1 LTRSRLFSPVIA
13 ILATIGFY
21 IYLQKNPIQLPKPKT
36 NKVTSATQATEETTE
51 IQNSNNEL
59 SKNTNPEP
67 SAPVVKAIQVV
78 EAPKENSGE
87 KPHEIDAVSFRVE
100 DGLAI
105 VDADIVLGEPA
116 AGGPD
121 SGYAAAPKLRLWE
134 SSRIP
139 YYIQPSFD
147 DPQRVLTAI
156 SMFLGTA
163 INLVPYQEGD
173 EDVIVFEN
181 GPKDCRSYLG
191 KVGGKQPIWLAGNC
205 GPKEIAHEIMHALGF
220 IHEQNRTD
228 RDKYVLVNHDN
239 IEQGAEI
246 NFELFP
252 VSLMTV
258 SGGQPFDFESIMMYP
273 PTIFSKSSSMP
284 TLQSKIPGKS
294 IAPLQHLSRSDLIRL
309 ERAYGTR

>member
-1 LTRSRLFSPVIA
+1 MTRSRLFSPVIA

-21 IYLQKNPIQLPKPKT
+21 IYLQKNPIPKPKSET
-36 NKVTSATQATEETTE
+36 NKVSVVTQATEEAKE
-51 IQNSNNEL
+51 IENSAAEVTKV
-59 SKNTNPEP
+59 SVPQEKP
-67 SAPVVKAIQVV
+67 PVNQAVQVV
-78 EAPKENSGE
+78 EAPKEKAGE
-87 KPHEIDAVSFRVE
+87 KPHELDAVSFKVE
-100 DGLAI
+100 DGLAV

-116 AGGPD
+116 AGSPET
-121 SGYAAAPKLRLWE
+121 GYAAAPKLRLWE

-139 YYIQPSFD
+139 YYIQPSFE

-163 INLVPYQEGD
+163 VNLVPYQEGD

-205 GPKEIAHEIMHALGF
+205 GPREIAHEIMHALGF
-220 IHEQNRTD
+220 IHEQNRSD

-258 SGGQPFDFESIMMYP
+258 SGTQPFDFESIMMYP
-273 PTIFSKSSSMP
+273 PTIFSKSSNMP
-284 TLQSKIPGKS
+284 TLQSKVPGKS
-294 IAPLQHLSRSDLIRL
+294 ISPSQHLSRSDLIRI